1 MLFTLFMPTYQFKR
15 KSKARYIGKKATFE
29 CISCA
34 KNDVKTYHTM
44 SNCPSCHWYCIKV
57 QKILTIGFSYTSIGQ
72 TYFHKTEIFWWVLL
86 EIAASMHSPFC
97 QIWIY
102 NWYIINLIHCC
113 LLVLV
118 GCYSHAYDTLHIY
131 CWQFYVCWQFYLM
144 VVKTPTV

>member
-1 MLFTLFMPTYQFKR
+1 MLFTLFMPPYQFKR

-97 QIWIY
+97 QIWRSFLPVYHQPSKRTGQNISILWKY
-102 NWYIINLIHCC
+102 FSPML
-113 LLVLV
+113 
-118 GCYSHAYDTLHIY
+118 
-131 CWQFYVCWQFYLM
+131 Q
-144 VVKTPTV
+144 